1 VNEIGA
7 RLSELA
13 LSGLEQRTR
22 LVSGPQGPHVV
33 LDGRPVLMLCSN
45 NYLGLSDHPRMRE
58 AAADAAMRWGVG
70 AGSSRTVAGTMT
82 IHRRLEE
89 RLSEFVGQQAAIV
102 FGAGLEAS
110 TGVIGALAGPGD
122 VVFSD
127 EFNHPSIADGCLL
140 SGAETFVYEHLD
152 LEHLVWGIKNVEGR
166 RALIVSESVF
176 GANGDL
182 APLSDLAYLAER
194 HRVRLMIDEAHGL
207 GTTGPGG
214 RGAVAAAGLE
224 TEVDLLVGSLDNALG
239 SAGAFVACD
248 EETAR
253 YLRSASR
260 AFIFFTAPPPPALAG
275 ALAALELLGER
286 PELVRKLQANAAA
299 LRRELDR
306 AGVEAT
312 GYETH
317 ILALTLGDPG
327 CAIRSAAAALQQGVF
342 VHAFTPPVV
351 SASASGLRL
360 SVMASHRP
368 EELRAA
374 GRSLGQ
380 IVRRLA
386 PQAPRLDD
394 YPDEHDML
402 DFEEARP
409 RSARIFDLDEPAPR
423 SAGIFDLEA
432 DDRLA
437 A

>member
-1 VNEIGA
+1 M
-7 RLSELA
+7 
-13 LSGLEQRTR
+13 
-22 LVSGPQGPHVV
+22 V

-45 NYLGLSDHPRMRE
+45 NYLGLSDHPRVRE

-152 LEHLVWGIKNVEGR
+152 LEHLVWGMKNVEGR

-224 TEVDLLVGSLDNALG
+224 TEVDLLVGSLDK
-239 SAGAFVACD
+239 
-248 EETAR
+248 
-253 YLRSASR
+253 RSARQGLSWPATRRRR
-260 AFIFFTAPPPPALAG
+260 AICAPRAAHSSSSPPHRPRLWLARWLRLSCSG
-275 ALAALELLGER
+275 TR

-299 LRRELDR
+299 LRRELEPGGRGCDR
-306 AGVEAT
+306 LRDAYPRADAGRPRLRHSVPRRLPFSREYSST
-312 GYETH
+312 RSRP
-317 ILALTLGDPG
+317 LWFRPRPPG
-327 CAIRSAAAALQQGVF
+327 CACR
-342 VHAFTPPVV
+342 
-351 SASASGLRL
+351 
-360 SVMASHRP
+360 
-368 EELRAA
+368 
-374 GRSLGQ
+374 
-380 IVRRLA
+380 
-386 PQAPRLDD
+386 
-394 YPDEHDML
+394 
-402 DFEEARP
+402 
-409 RSARIFDLDEPAPR
+409 
-423 SAGIFDLEA
+423 
-432 DDRLA
+432 
-437 A
+437 